1 MRTHALK
8 IFFSPENL
16 TFQEKPNALRQAVF
30 ILAFLR
36 IGANIIEFQGKKTE
50 FCSSFSVVFVKTLP
64 SSPPADSIIVLN
76 KN

>member
-50 FCSSFSVVFVKTLP
+50 FCSSFFVFVKTLP